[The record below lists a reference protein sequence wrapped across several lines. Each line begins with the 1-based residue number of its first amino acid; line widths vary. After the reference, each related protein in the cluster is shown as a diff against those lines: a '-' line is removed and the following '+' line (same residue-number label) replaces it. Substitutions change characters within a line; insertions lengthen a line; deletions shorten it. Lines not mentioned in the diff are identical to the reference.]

1 MKRIAALILFVG
13 LWASPVL
20 AQQPTL
26 PTYWYWQ
33 VAGTNPS
40 TQVWE
45 ATSGSFVSNTSSN
58 FTTWLALVSVN
69 PPVGALGLSQAIC
82 NATNNGSGAVR
93 ITLCPGQPGTGG
105 WATGNFKTVTGVG
118 GATGANGARTI
129 TVIDQ
134 FNVDLQGTTFGGTY
148 TSGGVIGTGST
159 MDTATGMNTTINRY
173 NQSLV
178 APGVYSG
185 IGNFITSTA
194 VLTNPLKSYQSVN
207 MGAPGQTVTLPQSN
221 LFGSIPIGLTITF
234 QGQGAN
240 TWNLNKASGSTLLT
254 VPLGFSV
261 LLTLNANDS
270 TDGSW
275 TYVLA
280 PTSAGVTCGAGLGGT
295 TRTVSGLVTTC

>member
-1 MKRIAALILFVG
+1 MKRIVALLLFIG
-13 LWASPVL
+13 LWAGPVL

-58 FTTWLALVSVN
+58 FTTWLALVAAA
-69 PPVGALGLSQAIC
+69 PPVGAAGLAQTIC

-105 WATGNFKTVTGVG
+105 WATGTFKTVTGVG
-118 GATGANGARTI
+118 GATGANGAQTI

-134 FNVDLQGTTFGGTY
+134 LTVDLQGTTFGGTY

-159 MDTATGMNTTINRY
+159 MDTTTGMNTTINRY

-178 APGVYSG
+178 APGNFSG
-185 IGNFITSTA
+185 IGNFITSTT
-194 VLTNPLKSYQSVN
+194 VLVNPLKSYQSVN
-207 MGAPGQTVTLPQSN
+207 MGSPSQTVTLPQSN
-221 LFGSIPIGLTITF
+221 LFGSIPIGLTVTF

-240 TWNLNKASGSTLLT
+240 TWDLKKASGSTLLT

-261 LLTLNANDS
+261 LLTLNTNDS

-280 PTSAGVTCGAGLGGT
+280 PTSAGVSC
-295 TRTVSGLVTTC
+295 SGSPTSSFASISGIVTHC

>member
-1 MKRIAALILFVG
+1 MKKLSAFLLCLG
-13 LWASPVL
+13 LWGQPAL
-20 AQQPTL
+20 AQVL

-33 VAGTNPS
+33 VAGSSPS

-58 FTTWLALVSVN
+58 FTTWLSLLAAN
-69 PPVGALGLSQAIC
+69 PSIGALGLAQTIC

-93 ITLCPGQPGTGG
+93 ITICPGQPGTGG
-105 WATGNFKTVTGVG
+105 WATGQFKTVTGVG

-134 FNVDLQGTTFGGTY
+134 FNVDLQGTTFGGVY
-148 TSGGVIGTGST
+148 TSGGVIGAGSP
-159 MDTATGMNTTINRY
+159 MDTAAGMNATINRY

-178 APGVYSG
+178 TPGVYSG
-185 IGNFITSTA
+185 IGNFITSAT
-194 VLTNPLKSYQSVN
+194 VLTNPLKSYQSVS
-207 MGAPGQTVTLPQSN
+207 MGSPAQTVTLPQSN
-221 LFGSIPIGLTITF
+221 LFGSIPIGLSVTF

-240 TWNLNKASGSTLLT
+240 TWNLNKAGGGTLLT
-254 VPLGFSV
+254 VPLNFSV
-261 LLTLNANDS
+261 ILTLNANDS

-280 PTSAGVTCGAGLGGT
+280 PTVAGVTCGAGLGGT
-295 TRTVSGLVTTC
+295 SRTVSGLVTTC